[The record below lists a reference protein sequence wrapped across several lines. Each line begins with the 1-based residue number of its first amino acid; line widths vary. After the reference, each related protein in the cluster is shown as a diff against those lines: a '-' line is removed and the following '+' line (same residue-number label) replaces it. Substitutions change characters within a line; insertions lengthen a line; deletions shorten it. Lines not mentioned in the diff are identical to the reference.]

1 MEKIVWSIDSKA
13 DSVRSFVDHASQFA
27 ADFLASARIRLDLIT
42 PSVVMVGM
50 LPVAARLNLFLAFKE
65 ALNNVVKHAQADR
78 VRIRF
83 DPTPKLLTIH
93 VSDNGRGICPS
104 LDNASNDDSQRH
116 GLGNMRARLESVGG
130 SVSIDSQANRSTT
143 VYFRA
148 PVGSAN
154 DALAK

>member
-50 LPVAARLNLFLAFKE
+50 LPVAARHNLFLAFKE

-130 SVSIDSQANRSTT
+130 LVSIDSQANRSTT
-143 VYFRA
+143 VCFRV
-148 PVGSAN
+148 PVR
-154 DALAK
+154 